1 MALQEFAF
9 NGLVGPTHQHGGL
22 SEGNLASVAHEG
34 QPANPR
40 GAALEGLAKLRTL
53 AARGVPQGVL
63 PPHERPL
70 VPALRRLGFSG
81 TDADVLFAA
90 FRTNPRLL
98 RAVSSAS
105 AMWAANAATVAPSP
119 DTPDGRVHFTP
130 ANLVA
135 MLHRSFEPPFTRRIL
150 RRIFGAPELFAVHEA
165 LPGHPEL
172 GDEGAANHTRFVGD
186 RGGVHLFAWGR
197 APDAA
202 LRPERFPAR
211 QARAASEAVARLHG
225 LSPTQVIF
233 WQQDPVGIDAGAFHT
248 DVLAVG
254 ARDRFLVHERAFVE
268 LPALLER
275 LRASVGERFRAV
287 VASEAELP
295 LRDAVAAYPFNS
307 ELVPLPD
314 DRLLLVAPLESRE
327 IANARRF
334 LERAASAVPE
344 IAEVIYVDVNGSM
357 KNGGGPACL
366 RLRVA
371 LTDDE
376 RAALGARV
384 LWSAELDQELV
395 AWIER
400 NYRDRVVLHDLADP
414 MLLDESRRAL
424 DELTTL
430 LGLGSVYDF
439 QRA

>member
-1 MALQEFAF
+1 
-9 NGLVGPTHQHGGL
+9 
-22 SEGNLASVAHEG
+22 
-34 QPANPR
+34 
-40 GAALEGLAKLRTL
+40 
-53 AARGVPQGVL
+53 
-63 PPHERPL
+63 
-70 VPALRRLGFSG
+70 
-81 TDADVLFAA
+81 
-90 FRTNPRLL
+90 
-98 RAVSSAS
+98 
-105 AMWAANAATVAPSP
+105 
-119 DTPDGRVHFTP
+119 
-130 ANLVA
+130 
-135 MLHRSFEPPFTRRIL
+135 
-150 RRIFGAPELFAVHEA
+150 
-165 LPGHPEL
+165 
-172 GDEGAANHTRFVGD
+172 
-186 RGGVHLFAWGR
+186 
-197 APDAA
+197 
-202 LRPERFPAR
+202 
-211 QARAASEAVARLHG
+211 
-225 LSPTQVIF
+225 
-233 WQQDPVGIDAGAFHT
+233 AFHT

-295 LRDAVAAYPFNS
+295 LRDAVAAYPFNW

-400 NYRDRVVLHDLADP
+400 NYRDRVVLDDLADP

>member
-1 MALQEFAF
+1 MVLQEYAF
-9 NGLVGPTHQHGGL
+9 NGLVGPTHQYGGL
-22 SEGNLASVAHEG
+22 SEGNLASTAHAG

-40 GAALEGLAKLRTL
+40 AAALEGLAKLRAL

-90 FRTNPRLL
+90 VRTNPRLL
-98 RAVSSAS
+98 RVVSSAS
-105 AMWAANAATVAPSP
+105 AMWAANAATVAPSA

-150 RRIFGAPELFAVHEA
+150 RRIFGAPELFAVHEP
-165 LPGHPEL
+165 LPAHPEFS
-172 GDEGAANHTRFVGD
+172 DEGAANHTRFVGD
-186 RGGVHLFAWGR
+186 RGGIHLFAWGR

-211 QARAASEAVARLHG
+211 QSRAAGEAVARLHG

-254 ARDRFLVHERAFVE
+254 ARDRLLVHERAFVE

-275 LRASVGERFRAV
+275 LRAAIGERFRAV
-287 VASEAELP
+287 IATEAELP
-295 LRDAVAAYPFNS
+295 LADAIAAYPFNS

-327 IANARRF
+327 NAAARRF
-334 LERAASAVPE
+334 LERAVAEVPE
-344 IAEVIYVDVNGSM
+344 LTDLLFVDVNGSM
-357 KNGGGPACL
+357 RNGGGPACL
-366 RLRVA
+366 RLRIP

-384 LWSAELDQELV
+384 LWSPELD
-395 AWIER
+395 A
-400 NYRDRVVLHDLADP
+400 
-414 MLLDESRRAL
+414 
-424 DELTTL
+424 
-430 LGLGSVYDF
+430 
-439 QRA
+439 